1 MLLPEPSRVASPV
14 RAVRLVSELVDS
26 VAYTH
31 GLREVVLEE
40 GWWGRRICTR
50 LGLAECSTE
59 ETVEEVVGKAP
70 EILEVDVDGSQPIV
84 PGAAEPRRI
93 LQYYVDSRRGGV
105 LFLGARL
112 LAVNA

>member
-1 MLLPEPSRVASPV
+1 M
-14 RAVRLVSELVDS
+14 DS

-40 GWWGRRICTR
+40 GWWGRRICAR

-59 ETVEEVVGKAP
+59 DSVEGVVGKSP